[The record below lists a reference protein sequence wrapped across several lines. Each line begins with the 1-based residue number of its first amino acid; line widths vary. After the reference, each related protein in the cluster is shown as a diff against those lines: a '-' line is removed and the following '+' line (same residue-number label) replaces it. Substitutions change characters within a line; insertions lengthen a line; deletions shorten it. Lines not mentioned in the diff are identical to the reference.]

1 MVTPTAWSEIA
12 LCFGRVKAGTYTL
25 RLNIEAINMSG
36 AYWFTGLVYSGVYPA
51 SQLCRRIPRENA
63 GTVLLVFG
71 GNDCDRAGTAAVC
84 AASPMDGGSGIYD
97 FQHTV
102 VAACTGGNFA

>member
-1 MVTPTAWSEIA
+1 MPLWDQATVFRLSEPAHNA
-12 LCFGRVKAGTYTL
+12 LYRHGFR
-25 RLNIEAINMSG
+25 SG
-36 AYWFTGLVYSGVYPA
+36 VGKCLVYGGVYPA

-71 GNDCDRAGTAAVC
+71 GNDRDRAGTAAVY
-84 AASPMDGGSGIYD
+84 AASPVDGGSGIYD

-102 VAACTGGNFA
+102 VAACTGRNFA